1 MEKITLNKAPVRTS
15 NNYGIND
22 ITLELE
28 IPMIKQFQNITM
40 MCYDFDDVKV
50 ENINL
55 NEIKTDKVSS
65 MINLKGEYS
74 SKSNSKE
81 HNLDEINPN
90 EVNSNEVNSNEVN
103 PNEVNSSEINSS
115 EINSG
120 EMSSRIGLNL
130 QQNYGIK
137 ITIPKNTIVKSPIVL
152 EFSFDEDNK
161 TLVDNIKI
169 KYEENS
175 EATFIIKYVSE
186 SEDEQFHYLKN
197 EVQME
202 KNSRGNILIANMLN
216 DNSNSFIAYENNLQ
230 ENAKLS
236 SINIELGAKY
246 KISNYYT
253 RLEGDRA
260 ENDVKNIYI
269 GTNNDVIDIN
279 YNIDTIGKNTK
290 CTILSEGA
298 VDGKAKKH
306 FKGTIDFKEGSKKS
320 KGIENENCMILS
332 DEAESKSLPML
343 LCHEEDVYGEH
354 GVSSGKPS
362 ESKLFY
368 IMTKGISYNQAR
380 MLMVKAGLN
389 KIIREIKDE
398 DLKEEVT
405 KMIERKLS

>member
-1 MEKITLNKAPVRTS
+1 MEKIILNKAPVRTS

-22 ITLELE
+22 IALELE
-28 IPMIKQFQNITM
+28 IPKIKQFQNMSM
-40 MCYDFDDVKV
+40 MCYDFDDVEV

-55 NEIKTDKVSS
+55 NEIKTEKVNS
-65 MINLKGEYS
+65 MMNLNGERS
-74 SKSNSKE
+74 SKS
-81 HNLDEINPN
+81 D
-90 EVNSNEVNSNEVN
+90 SNEIGKN
-103 PNEVNSSEINSS
+103 
-115 EINSG
+115 

-137 ITIPKNTIVKSPIVL
+137 ITIPKNTIVRSPIVL
-152 EFSFDEDNK
+152 EFNFDEDNN

-169 KYEENS
+169 EYEENS
-175 EATFIIKYVSE
+175 EATFIIKYTSDSE
-186 SEDEQFHYLKN
+186 EEQFHYLKN
-197 EVQME
+197 EVKMG
-202 KNSRGNILIANMLN
+202 KNSIGNILIANMLN

-236 SINIELGAKY
+236 STNIELGAKY

-253 RLEGDRA
+253 KLEGDRA

-298 VDGKAKKH
+298 IDGKAKKH

-320 KGIENENCMILS
+320 KGIENENCMLLS

-368 IMTKGISYNQAR
+368 LMAKGIAYNEAR
-380 MLMVKAGLN
+380 MLMVKANLN
-389 KIIREIKDE
+389 KIVREIKDE
-398 DLKEEVT
+398 DLKEEIT
-405 KMIERKLS
+405 KMIENKLSQ

>member
-1 MEKITLNKAPVRTS
+1 MEKIILNKAPVRTS

-22 ITLELE
+22 IALELE
-28 IPMIKQFQNITM
+28 IPKIKQFQNMSM

-55 NEIKTDKVSS
+55 NE
-65 MINLKGEYS
+65 M
-74 SKSNSKE
+74 NSR
-81 HNLDEINPN
+81 
-90 EVNSNEVNSNEVN
+90 V
-103 PNEVNSSEINSS
+103 
-115 EINSG
+115 
-120 EMSSRIGLNL
+120 GLNL

-137 ITIPKNTIVKSPIVL
+137 ITIPKNTIVRSPIVL
-152 EFSFDEDNK
+152 EFNFDEDNK

-169 KYEENS
+169 EYEENS
-175 EATFIIKYVSE
+175 EATFIIKYTSD

-197 EVQME
+197 EAKMN
-202 KNSRGNILIANMLN
+202 KNSIGNILIANMLN

-253 RLEGDRA
+253 KLEGDRA

-269 GTNNDVIDIN
+269 GTNNDIIDIN
-279 YNIDTIGKNTK
+279 YNIDTIGKNAK

-298 VDGKAKKH
+298 LDDKAKKH

-320 KGIENENCMILS
+320 KGIENENCMLLS

-354 GVSSGKPS
+354 GVSSGKPN

-368 IMTKGISYNQAR
+368 LMAKGITYNEAR
-380 MLMVKAGLN
+380 MLMVKANLN
-389 KIIREIKDE
+389 KIVREIKDE
-398 DLKEEVT
+398 DLKEEVI
-405 KMIERKLS
+405 KMIENKLS